1 VSQELNIAVD
11 SGKGYTKSLFKNPLT
26 KEFQTFKFPTKI
38 QKLDSI
44 GFELSKNSYLIEY
57 QGESYL
63 VGEMLNDIIN
73 SDLTKQTKEHL
84 LSIYLSIALAIKQSN
99 KKAELCKINLAV
111 NTPLTIFKNK
121 KLKEEF
127 GAFIKQESETIRFV
141 LNNER
146 FYFKIKNLFLVQEG
160 IGSLFVNKDFRDKT
174 VTQIDVGTL
183 NVTVS
188 SYKRLIPQLD
198 SNFSNNMGIS
208 SLFSTLRER
217 LSMAYG
223 ITIHYNDIEQ
233 IIKDKILVVEGE
245 RIADSSVIIEEV
257 IQNHANQLLASIK
270 SQVSLNNTEI
280 VLIGGGSY
288 LLKDHLLKLLP
299 YAIFEPKPQFTS
311 LHSFYR
317 IMEGKLHAKVS

>member
-1 VSQELNIAVD
+1 MSQELNIAVD
-11 SGKGYTKSLFKNPLT
+11 SGKGYTKSFFKNSLT

-38 QKLDSI
+38 QKIDNV

-63 VGEMLNDIIN
+63 VGEMLNDFIN
-73 SDLTKQTKEHL
+73 SDLSKQTKEHL
-84 LSIYLSIALAIKQSN
+84 LSIYLSIALAIKNAN

-121 KLKEEF
+121 KLKEEY
-127 GAFIKQESETIRFV
+127 GAFIQQDSETIRFV

-188 SYKRLIPQLD
+188 SYKKLIPQLD

-233 IIKDKILVVEGE
+233 IINDKILIVEGE

-257 IQNHANQLLASIK
+257 IQNHAIQLLASIK
-270 SQVSLNNTEI
+270 SQVSLNNSEI
-280 VLIGGGSY
+280 VLVGGGVI
-288 LLKDHLLKLLP
+288 LLKNQLLKLLP
-299 YAIFEPKPQFTS
+299 HAIFEPKPQFSS

-317 IMEGKLHAKVS
+317 IMEGKLHAQVS